1 MAINKEIRKIDN
13 GLGAITFQIGI
24 LGRNHSSI
32 SIRIISYNSWCSELD
47 KQALIMFYYNHP
59 GIPP

>member
-47 KQALIMFYYNHP
+47 K
-59 GIPP
+59 